1 MRARA
6 RFRAVA
12 RLLGLTLLATALLA
26 GPATA
31 ATPAAIVSVDRTP
44 RITDLGNLGGNEG
57 SFAAAINNRGEVVG
71 NSSTTEEMTSN
82 AFLWRNGVM
91 RDLGTLGGSGSTAKA
106 INDQREVVGFSSAGD
121 SSLHAFLWRNGVMR
135 DLGTLG
141 GSTSYAYGINNRG
154 EVVGGSETADGST
167 HAFLWRNGVMRDLGT
182 LGGASS
188 FAYAIND
195 RGEVVGNSSRTEGMT
210 SNAFLWRNGVMH
222 DLGSPSGTYGSTALD
237 INKRGDIVGY
247 TITSQSNR
255 ALLWH
260 NGVMHDLGTLGGAF
274 SWATGINEQ
283 GLIVGHSETA
293 AGEWRGFA
301 LRRGVMTALPTLAA
315 TCDVWGVNDR
325 GQVVGDSFAP
335 SGMEGRFHAV
345 LWS

>member
-31 ATPAAIVSVDRTP
+31 ATPAATVSVDRTP

-91 RDLGTLGGSGSTAKA
+91 RDLGTLGGS
-106 INDQREVVGFSSAGD
+106 
-121 SSLHAFLWRNGVMR
+121 
-135 DLGTLG
+135 
-141 GSTSYAYGINNRG
+141 TSYAYGINNRG

-167 HAFLWRNGVMRDLGT
+167 HAFLWRNGVMHDLGT

-222 DLGSPSGTYGSTALD
+222 DLGTPSGTYGSTALD

>member
-1 MRARA
+1 
-6 RFRAVA
+6 
-12 RLLGLTLLATALLA
+12 
-26 GPATA
+26 
-31 ATPAAIVSVDRTP
+31 
-44 RITDLGNLGGNEG
+44 
-57 SFAAAINNRGEVVG
+57 
-71 NSSTTEEMTSN
+71 
-82 AFLWRNGVM
+82 
-91 RDLGTLGGSGSTAKA
+91 
-106 INDQREVVGFSSAGD
+106 
-121 SSLHAFLWRNGVMR
+121 
-135 DLGTLG
+135 
-141 GSTSYAYGINNRG
+141 
-154 EVVGGSETADGST
+154 
-167 HAFLWRNGVMRDLGT
+167 
-182 LGGASS
+182 
-188 FAYAIND
+188 
-195 RGEVVGNSSRTEGMT
+195 
-210 SNAFLWRNGVMH
+210 MH
-222 DLGSPSGTYGSTALD
+222 DLGTPSGTYGSTALD

-301 LRRGVMTALPTLAA
+301 LRRGVMTALPTLGA